1 MNMSKLTPNIEPKV
15 VNVNVSVAV
24 LINTNH
30 QVLLAQRPPSKPW
43 EGWWEFPG
51 GKIEKNETS
60 VDALYREIYE
70 EIGVKIT
77 QFEKW
82 VTRSF
87 TFRGNHI
94 TLHFF
99 KVFKWEGKV
108 TAKENQKLV
117 WTYLQKPK
125 VSPILPANLFIQ
137 KAFDI
142 PKYYAITNLSETS
155 KKVFFNRLQKKISDG
170 LKMVQVREKNISY
183 NEFKI
188 FSREVIKVCKKKNV
202 KVIINSDVNLAYEL
216 KADGVHLTS
225 KDLLNIKI
233 IPKDLI
239 VSASCHTKD
248 EVDFADKL
256 NINFLVLSA
265 VKKTLSHP
273 GIQPIGWNKFRK
285 IVNIVNTPIFALGG
299 LGINDYE
306 VALNSGAIGIASQ
319 RLIWD

>member
-1 MNMSKLTPNIEPKV
+1 MNMSKLMLNIEHKV

-30 QVLLAQRPPSKPW
+30 QVLLAQRPPPKPW

-77 QFEKW
+77 QYEKW
-82 VTRSF
+82 VTRSVNF
-87 TFRGNHI
+87 GGKHI

-108 TAKENQKLV
+108 TPKENQRLV
-117 WTYLQKPK
+117 WTYLQEPK
-125 VSPILPANLFIQ
+125 VSPILPANLFIK

-155 KKVFFNRLQKKISDG
+155 KKVFFNKLQKKISDG

-188 FSREVIKVCKKKNV
+188 FSREVIKVCKRKNV
-202 KVIINSDVNLAYEL
+202 KVIINSDINLAYEL

-225 KDLLNIKI
+225 NDLLNIKK
-233 IPKDLI
+233 IPKNLI
-239 VSASCHTKD
+239 VSASCHTKE
-248 EVDFADKL
+248 EVDFAEKL

-265 VKKTLSHP
+265 VKKTLSHR
-273 GIQPIGWNKFRK
+273 GMQPIGWNKFKK
-285 IVNIVNTPIFALGG
+285 IVNKVNIPIYALGG
-299 LGINDYE
+299 LGTDDYQD
-306 VALNSGAIGIASQ
+306 ALESGGIGIASQ

>member
-1 MNMSKLTPNIEPKV
+1 MNMLKLIPNIEPKL

-30 QVLLAQRPPSKPW
+30 QVLFAQRPPSKPW

-77 QFEKW
+77 QFENW

-87 TFRGNHI
+87 TFGGNHI

-99 KVFKWEGKV
+99 KVFKWEGEV
-108 TAKENQKLV
+108 TPKENQKLV
-117 WTYLQKPK
+117 WTYLRKPK

-142 PKYYAITNLSETS
+142 PKYYAITNLSEIS
-155 KKVFFNRLQKKISDG
+155 KKVFFNQLQKKISDG
-170 LKMVQVREKNISY
+170 LKMVQVREKNISR

-188 FSREVIKVCKKKNV
+188 FSTEVIKVCKRKNV

-225 KDLLNIKI
+225 EDLLNIKI
-233 IPKDLI
+233 LPKDLI
-239 VSASCHTKD
+239 VSASCHTKE

-285 IVNIVNTPIFALGG
+285 IVSVVNTPIFALGG
-299 LGINDYE
+299 LGTNDYE
-306 VALNSGAIGIASQ
+306 VALKSGAIGIASQ

>member
-1 MNMSKLTPNIEPKV
+1 MNMSKLMLNIEPKV
-15 VNVNVSVAV
+15 VNINVSVAV
-24 LINTNH
+24 LFNSNN
-30 QVLLAQRPPSKPW
+30 QVLLAQRPPPKIW
-43 EGWWEFPG
+43 QGWWEFPG

-70 EIGVKIT
+70 EIGVKII
-77 QFEKW
+77 QFENW
-82 VTRSF
+82 VTRSY
-87 TFRGNHI
+87 TFGGNHI

-108 TAKENQKLV
+108 TPKENQKLV

-155 KKVFFNRLQKKISDG
+155 KKVFFNQLQKKISDG
-170 LKMVQVREKNISY
+170 LRMVQVREKNISY

-188 FSREVIKVCKKKNV
+188 FSTEVIKVCKRKNV

-216 KADGVHLTS
+216 KADGVHLRS
-225 KDLLNIKI
+225 NDLLNIKKV
-233 IPKDLI
+233 PKDLI
-239 VSASCHTKD
+239 VSASCHTEE
-248 EVDFADKL
+248 EVDFAEKL

-273 GIQPIGWNKFRK
+273 GMQPIGWSKFKRMVNK
-285 IVNIVNTPIFALGG
+285 VNTPIYALGG
-299 LGINDYE
+299 LGTNDYK
-306 VALNSGAIGIASQ
+306 VALENGAIGIASQ